1 MNSSSNQDTEN
12 LKNYDD
18 PKVGDLIEHPYYK
31 GLGVITKID
40 DNRLYIKFISKGI
53 RIFLINTKINSLIK
67 KYFLQLKPEDFK
79 EALDKFLKQADENQ
93 ISTKSNGKKIIET
106 PECRLG
112 AHYGQGN
119 ASRAPYLNWGIVSV
133 YYITDE
139 NSIVIGIAKKFLDA
153 LDHHLSRMNISEIDD
168 KLLGASTKDKYVAVY
183 YKTPRDHLNYDVL
196 YKKFMSICDEVH
208 RVDPKSSGLWHQA
221 EIVL

>member
-1 MNSSSNQDTEN
+1 MTSSSNQDTEN
-12 LKNYDD
+12 LKNYDA

-31 GLGVITKID
+31 GFGVITKID
-40 DNRLYIKFISKGI
+40 DNRLYIKFSKGI
-53 RIFLINTKINSLIK
+53 RIFLIKTKINSLIK

-79 EALDKFLKQADENQ
+79 EALDNFLKQADENQ
-93 ISTKSNGKKIIET
+93 ISKKSNGKKIIET
-106 PECRLG
+106 PKCKLG

-119 ASRAPYLNWGIVSV
+119 ASRAPYLNWCVVSV

-139 NSIVIGIAKKFLDA
+139 NSIVIGIVKNFLDA
-153 LDHHLSRMNISEIDD
+153 PDHHLSRMNISEIDD

-183 YKTPRDHLNYDVL
+183 YETSRDLLDYDEL
-196 YKKFMSICDEVH
+196 YEKFMSICDEVH

-221 EIVL
+221 EKVL